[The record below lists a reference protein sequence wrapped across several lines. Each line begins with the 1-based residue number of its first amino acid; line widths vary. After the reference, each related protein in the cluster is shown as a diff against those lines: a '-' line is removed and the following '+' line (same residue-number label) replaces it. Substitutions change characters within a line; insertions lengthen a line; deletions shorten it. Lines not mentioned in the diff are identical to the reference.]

1 MQTMKSSNPVTV
13 ATLAAM
19 KQAGEKIVC
28 LTCYDAAFTRVLE
41 SAGVDVLLVGDSLG
55 NVLQGHD
62 TTLPVSV
69 DDMVYHSAC
78 VARARRRALLVA
90 DMPFLSYGSPEQAL
104 ATAARLMQQGGAQ
117 MVKLEGGSPRHLEA
131 VRYLSGQGV
140 PVCAHLGLLPQSVHK
155 LGGYRVQGKEE
166 TAADAMCRD
175 ALALQQAGAA
185 MLVLECV
192 PVALAERI
200 SREVSMPVI
209 GIGAG
214 AGCDGQVLVLHDMLG
229 IHTAERKPPR
239 FVKNFMTGN
248 DSVEA
253 AVAAYVQAVRAGEF
267 PAAEHCLA

>member
-1 MQTMKSSNPVTV
+1 
-13 ATLAAM
+13 
-19 KQAGEKIVC
+19 
-28 LTCYDAAFTRVLE
+28 
-41 SAGVDVLLVGDSLG
+41 
-55 NVLQGHD
+55 
-62 TTLPVSV
+62 
-69 DDMVYHSAC
+69 
-78 VARARRRALLVA
+78 
-90 DMPFLSYGSPEQAL
+90 
-104 ATAARLMQQGGAQ
+104 
-117 MVKLEGGSPRHLEA
+117 
-131 VRYLSGQGV
+131 
-140 PVCAHLGLLPQSVHK
+140 
-155 LGGYRVQGKEE
+155 
-166 TAADAMCRD
+166 MCRD